1 MDLELKDKHILVT
14 GGTGGI
20 GCAIVEQL
28 VLEGAKVSIHYH
40 KNTVKA
46 QELQNRHISG
56 KVVLLKGDLK
66 IEREVM
72 DIFSKA
78 TNHFGRIDGLVAN
91 AGIWSP
97 TSQLTS
103 EIDLERW
110 KNTLDVNLTG
120 VFLCVKEFFKNLK
133 QYTDSHASLVLI
145 GSTAGLFGEAGY
157 SDYSATKAALQYGLT
172 NTWKNEIVNFAPLGR
187 VNTVAPGWVRTEMA
201 EKSLE
206 DEEKVKKI
214 LQTIPLKKI
223 ATAEDVARIV
233 VYLLSDHAAG
243 HISGNTLMV
252 HGGMEGRVLFD
263 KEDISLS

>member
-1 MDLELKDKHILVT
+1 MELKLKDKHILVT

-20 GCAIVEQL
+20 GRAIVELL
-28 VLEGAKVSIHYH
+28 VLEGAKVSIHFH
-40 KNTVKA
+40 KNTAKA
-46 QELQNRHISG
+46 QELQNKHISG

-66 IEREVM
+66 IESEVK
-72 DIFSKA
+72 DVFSKA

-91 AGIWSP
+91 AGIWAP
-97 TSQLTS
+97 TSKLTT
-103 EIDLERW
+103 ELDLEQW

-120 VFLCVKEFFKNLK
+120 VFLCVKEFFKNLI
-133 QYTDSHASLVLI
+133 QYPDSNASLVLI

-172 NTWKNEIVNFAPLGR
+172 NTWKNEIVNFASLGR
-187 VNTVAPGWVRTEMA
+187 VNTVAPGWVLTEMA

-206 DEEKVKKI
+206 DKEALKKI

-223 ATAEDVARIV
+223 AKPEDVARTV

-243 HISGNTLMV
+243 HISGNTLLV

-263 KEDISLS
+263 KDDISI